1 MNSIERIM
9 ATVAF
14 DKPDRVAVLPQIFG
28 HAAVSAGVPL
38 TEYLCNGELLAHCQI
53 QALQHYGHDAV
64 FALMDTSVETEAV
77 GSTLLF
83 PAERYP
89 HVDSYILSDAS
100 GIDGL
105 RLPNPLT
112 DGRMPELLK
121 AAAILR
127 REVGND
133 VMVIGCVL
141 GPLTIALQLFGA
153 EKTLYLAIDQ
163 PEQFARLLDFA
174 TQVSIDFGT
183 AQIEAGVH
191 LPLVFDPFASP
202 DVIPPMF
209 FREIE
214 LPHLRKVFNAFKGAG
229 ALTNWLHIA
238 GPATPIL
245 PYYPDA
251 GVDIANF
258 DYCVNPLEAQK
269 ALPHTCLDGNL
280 KPLSL
285 VDATP
290 DAIAEEASRLV
301 QQFDQRGGFI
311 LSTGCEIPLE
321 AKAES
326 IAALVSAVH

>member
-1 MNSIERIM
+1 
-9 ATVAF
+9 
-14 DKPDRVAVLPQIFG
+14 
-28 HAAVSAGVPL
+28 
-38 TEYLCNGELLAHCQI
+38 
-53 QALQHYGHDAV
+53 
-64 FALMDTSVETEAV
+64 
-77 GSTLLF
+77 
-83 PAERYP
+83 
-89 HVDSYILSDAS
+89 
-100 GIDGL
+100 
-105 RLPNPLT
+105 
-112 DGRMPELLK
+112 
-121 AAAILR
+121 
-127 REVGND
+127 
-133 VMVIGCVL
+133 MVIGCVL